1 MKNLKESDLFRLKT
15 MLEAVNAIEERL
27 AKYHFSEQVVKESIV
42 FHLMSLGE
50 AVTKLSTELKQ
61 KHADI
66 PWNDIAGTRHKIV
79 HEYYRI
85 DYDLVEAIVYGK
97 LPILHKQIEAI
108 ITEINQ

>member
-1 MKNLKESDLFRLKT
+1 MKDVKQNDLFRLRT
-15 MLEAVNAIEERL
+15 MLEAMASIEARL
-27 AKYHFSEQVVKESIV
+27 ALGFSEQVVKESIA

-50 AVTKLSTELKQ
+50 AVSKLSKELKE
-61 KHADI
+61 KHSDI

-97 LPILHKQIEAI
+97 LPDLSKQIEAI
-108 ITEINQ
+108 IGEMRA